1 MTNIA
6 QSIIEQSDG
15 QQVRLGSSYRRL
27 AASRL
32 PINLYGSLEAVQR
45 RAAELLH
52 GMEDGASSW
61 EELDGHHLADDLR
74 GDRASLL
81 LGGATGIAAPHLSAG
96 SRGLFAAAGTGT
108 LFLTNLE
115 KLSPAAQHVLCR
127 FIETGRYTP
136 VGDPYPRPITC
147 RIITAT
153 VRPLS
158 NLSGNSLVELNLVHA
173 LGHITLAAAEVVGAL
188 EVQTYYH
195 SHPSRFAAA
204 S

>member
-6 QSIIEQSDG
+6 QPIIEQSDG
-15 QQVRLGSSYRRL
+15 QLVRLGSSYRRL

-32 PINLYGSLEAVQR
+32 PINLYGSTGAVQR

-52 GMEDGASSW
+52 GMEERASSW

-81 LGGATGIAAPHLSAG
+81 LGGATGVAAPHPSNR
-96 SRGLFAAAGTGT
+96 RGLFASAGTGT

-153 VRPLS
+153 TRPLS

-173 LGHITLAAAEVVGAL
+173 LGHITLAAEEVTSAL
-188 EVQTYYH
+188 EVHSYYH
-195 SHPSRFAAA
+195 THPSRFAAA